1 MVTPLTP
8 APAAPKGK
16 PVASDQLIPELYGAM
31 HTPAQTTPSSHSPAS
46 PATLLL
52 QEEGESKANLF
63 CIFPELRLWSSIPG
77 SKRGMGQAQPPHQM
91 PQKYPL
97 LSGNPLDATLLQRT
111 MPCPRSISP
120 TADSHMPFGFSQV
133 LEPHLCWHLCHC
145 AEEGSAEVIPRGV
158 GAGPAQIDVLPAL
171 SYSPP
176 LPSPGLCFTLRD
188 LDQLSWQNANATNDR
203 TILKRAL
210 GRGAHT
216 GISCCLPAPGGPL
229 LSLSW

>member
-1 MVTPLTP
+1 M
-8 APAAPKGK
+8 
-16 PVASDQLIPELYGAM
+16 ASDQLIPELHGAM
-31 HTPAQTTPSSHSPAS
+31 HTPAQPTPSSHSPAP

-52 QEEGESKANLF
+52 QEERESKANLF

-77 SKRGMGQAQPPHQM
+77 SKRGMRQAQPPHRM

-97 LSGNPLDATLLQRT
+97 FSGNPLDAILLQRT

-145 AEEGSAEVIPRGV
+145 AEEGSAELVPRGV

-176 LPSPGLCFTLRD
+176 SPFP
-188 LDQLSWQNANATNDR
+188 
-203 TILKRAL
+203 RAL
-210 GRGAHT
+210 FHST
-216 GISCCLPAPGGPL
+216 GSRSAFLAKCKCHK
-229 LSLSW
+229 